1 MHWNKICIEVTF
13 SFCAAKHNIGAN
25 NKWRCNW
32 LLVEI
37 GVRNSTFWRQR
48 TQFVP
53 DVPNGGLLCFMQF
66 SAAMCCSQ
74 WVADRVHLFILF
86 GASGQH
92 PRVNWSCGG
101 GGMQVALVE
110 IMAEALSDFSRD
122 IPSVRLSF
130 SHSPRTVSRQL
141 LCFQQ
146 DVVGCTKRMCLA
158 LFCEA
163 WLFYDWSR
171 FNAVISRCPMN
182 SAAAHRCYL
191 FSYIFRFVRF
201 KVRVRVLSLSDFVRT
216 ARGEVFINNREV
228 KGARKGYSASSET

>member
-1 MHWNKICIEVTF
+1 MKIWV
-13 SFCAAKHNIGAN
+13 K
-25 NKWRCNW
+25 
-32 LLVEI
+32 
-37 GVRNSTFWRQR
+37 NSTCWRQR
-48 TQFVP
+48 THNSASVYQLRVP
-53 DVPNGGLLCFMQF
+53 QAFMQF

-86 GASGQH
+86 GAGGQH

-146 DVVGCTKRMCLA
+146 DVAGCTKRMCLA

-182 SAAAHRCYL
+182 SAVTDVVCYFYFAL
-191 FSYIFRFVRF
+191 
-201 KVRVRVLSLSDFVRT
+201 
-216 ARGEVFINNREV
+216 
-228 KGARKGYSASSET
+228 SASRSAFGYARQTLFGMRRGLN

>member
-1 MHWNKICIEVTF
+1 M
-13 SFCAAKHNIGAN
+13 
-25 NKWRCNW
+25 
-32 LLVEI
+32 EI
-37 GVRNSTFWRQR
+37 GVKNSTFRRQR
-48 TQFVP
+48 TQFGP
-53 DVPNGGLLCFMQF
+53 NVPNGGLLCFMQF

-130 SHSPRTVSRQL
+130 SHSPRAVSRQL

-182 SAAAHRCYL
+182 SAAAQYL

-201 KVRVRVLSLSDFVRT
+201 KVRVWVLSVRLCPDC
-216 ARGEVFINNREV
+216 VP
-228 KGARKGYSASSET
+228 RKGLN